1 MTKLYNAFIK
11 TEEENQKYDGARVS
25 LDYAESH
32 KLSNAQKILCLAAKI
47 QSRDLTS
54 TLTAMKRKVNLF
66 ADFQKEIMQ
75 LNHLSD
81 TGHSKDLMR
90 EKKERHDAEVYESE
104 RVPHCHKRSKCTF
117 KWDEYVNL
125 QNSNMA
131 IMGKEFEKQKQVYV
145 ETHAK
150 NYSEMNKILATCSPT
165 MNSALYY
172 GIGEPKLEIFVLQVR
187 GIWLSEINKRN
198 NSHEPHPADMR

>member
-1 MTKLYNAFIK
+1 M
-11 TEEENQKYDGARVS
+11 
-25 LDYAESH
+25 
-32 KLSNAQKILCLAAKI
+32 
-47 QSRDLTS
+47 
-54 TLTAMKRKVNLF
+54 
-66 ADFQKEIMQ
+66 
-75 LNHLSD
+75 
-81 TGHSKDLMR
+81 
-90 EKKERHDAEVYESE
+90 
-104 RVPHCHKRSKCTF
+104 
-117 KWDEYVNL
+117 NL

-172 GIGEPKLEIFVLQVR
+172 GIGEPKMEFFVLQVR